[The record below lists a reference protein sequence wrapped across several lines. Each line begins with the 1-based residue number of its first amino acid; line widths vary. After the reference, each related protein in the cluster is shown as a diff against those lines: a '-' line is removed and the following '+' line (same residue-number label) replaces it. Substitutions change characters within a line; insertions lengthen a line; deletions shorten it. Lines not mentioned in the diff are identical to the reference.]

1 MCLKNSLEHIRGM
14 KVTVMGLGLNGGG
27 IEAARFFAQRQ
38 ARVTVTDL
46 RSEEVLKP
54 SIEALKD
61 LPIRYVLGKHDPED
75 FESADLVVK
84 NPAVRPDSPFLRMAK
99 RVETD
104 ISLFLTF
111 FSGPILAVTG
121 SKGKSTTAS
130 ALHFG
135 LQGVYPNARLGGNI
149 TVSPLRFLEELDP
162 KTPVVLELSSWQLAD
177 LPNPRILKPKVA
189 IITCILPDHQ
199 DRYPNMETYVRDK
212 EIIYRSQTK
221 EDASLLHYD
230 DPYGRRF
237 LSTTPGTPYAVSV
250 APLPEGVWGAYL
262 YDGKGVVVLPA
273 TKEEVVPEKVTLL
286 GKHQKKNL
294 LYAGLAL
301 KLLGIPTEIIRTR
314 LAEFPGVEHRLEF
327 CGEIDGVRFYNDS
340 AATIPE
346 ATACG
351 IESFDTPLRLITGGT
366 DKNLDFRPL
375 VPVITKTKGIYLLEG
390 TGSDKLKRLLE
401 EAGIRYEGPY
411 PSLETAVREAFK
423 QAKPSETILFSPG
436 CTSFGMFLNE
446 FDRGRKYK
454 EIVSSLKARR
464 VE

>member
-1 MCLKNSLEHIRGM
+1 MCLKNTLEHIRGM

-27 IEAARFFAQRQ
+27 IEAARFFAKRGAQ
-38 ARVTVTDL
+38 VTVTDL

-54 SIEALKD
+54 SIEILKD
-61 LPIRYVLGKHDPED
+61 FSIRYVLGKHDPLD

-130 ALHFG
+130 ALHYG
-135 LQGVYPNARLGGNI
+135 LQGVYPLARLGGNI
-149 TVSPLRFLEELDP
+149 TVSPLSFLEDLDP

-221 EDASLLHYD
+221 EDATLLHYD
-230 DPYGRRF
+230 DPYGKRF
-237 LSTTPGTPYAVSV
+237 FSTTPGTPYAVSS
-250 APLPEGVWGAYL
+250 APLPEGLWGAYL
-262 YDGKGVVVLPA
+262 DEGKGFAVLPG
-273 TKEEVVPEKVTLL
+273 TREEVVPEKVTIL

-301 KLLGIPTEIIRTR
+301 RLLGVPAEIIRTR
-314 LAEFPGVEHRLEF
+314 LADFPGVEHRLEY
-327 CGEIDGVRFYNDS
+327 CGEIDGIRFYNDS

-346 ATACG
+346 ATVCG

-375 VPVITKTKGIYLLEG
+375 IPSIRKTKGIYLLAG
-390 TGSDKLKRLLE
+390 TGSDKLKVLLE
-401 EAGIRYEGPY
+401 EAGIRYNGPY
-411 PSLETAVREAFK
+411 PSLEMAVWDAFE
-423 QAKPSETILFSPG
+423 QANPSETILFSPG

-454 EIVSSLKARR
+454 EIVSSLKVRKAD
-464 VE
+464 